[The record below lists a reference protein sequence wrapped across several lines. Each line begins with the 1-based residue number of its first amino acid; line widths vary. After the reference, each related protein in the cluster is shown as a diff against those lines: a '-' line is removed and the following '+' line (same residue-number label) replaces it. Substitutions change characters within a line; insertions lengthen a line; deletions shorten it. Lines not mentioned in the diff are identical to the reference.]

1 MFQYITA
8 IEPNADNYSIKIT
21 YNDHITIIAEFKDL
35 LEKGIMTVLK
45 KPEIFNSVKIGNKG
59 RSIIW
64 QEYDIDFCA
73 DSLRLKFEKQTEIA
87 NHISAIRFSAK
98 QLQQQAAAEL
108 EQAKQHVEKMILGE

>member
-21 YNDHITIIAEFKDL
+21 YNDHIIIIAEFKEL
-35 LEKGIMTVLK
+35 LEKGIMTELK
-45 KPEIFNSVKIGNKG
+45 KTDIFNSVKIGNKG

-73 DSLRLKFEKQTEIA
+73 DSLRLKCEKQPKIA
-87 NHISAIRFSAK
+87 NPISSIRNQAK

-108 EQAKQHVEKMILGE
+108 EHAKQ